1 MKNIL
6 KSLGKAALYFI
17 LFIAMNFLA
26 GMVFGTVITT
36 QLIMESGGRIDQEAM
51 TWQIADAI
59 QQNLILITM
68 ISGLLTLLTLFIFFK
83 VRKKK
88 VLHEVGISR
97 VKTKALVWPVLLG
110 VSFYLFISLIMGI
123 LPISKSVMDQY
134 SSASGLL
141 FDGNIVISCFA
152 ALIVAPVAEEVIFR
166 GVILSRLSRS
176 MPAAVAAGVSSVLFA
191 VVHGNIVWMSY
202 TFVLG
207 LVLCY
212 VCIKYRSVIAS
223 IVVHFIFNL
232 VGVISNYL
240 NIENIPDALA
250 VVLLSLGAAAS
261 VVLIVVIG
269 RRRPNIK
276 ETAELTLTPEQNR
289 EIGRVN
295 EGI

>member
-36 QLIMESGGRIDQEAM
+36 QLIMESGGRIDQDAM

-123 LPISKSVMDQY
+123 LPIPKSVMDQY

-240 NIENIPDALA
+240 NIEYIPDALA

-261 VVLIVVIG
+261 VGLIG
-269 RRRPNIK
+269 DRKAP
-276 ETAELTLTPEQNR
+276 AEY
-289 EIGRVN
+289 
-295 EGI
+295 

>member
-1 MKNIL
+1 
-6 KSLGKAALYFI
+6 
-17 LFIAMNFLA
+17 
-26 GMVFGTVITT
+26 
-36 QLIMESGGRIDQEAM
+36 
-51 TWQIADAI
+51 
-59 QQNLILITM
+59 
-68 ISGLLTLLTLFIFFK
+68 
-83 VRKKK
+83 
-88 VLHEVGISR
+88 
-97 VKTKALVWPVLLG
+97 
-110 VSFYLFISLIMGI
+110 
-123 LPISKSVMDQY
+123 
-134 SSASGLL
+134 
-141 FDGNIVISCFA
+141 
-152 ALIVAPVAEEVIFR
+152 
-166 GVILSRLSRS
+166 
-176 MPAAVAAGVSSVLFA
+176 
-191 VVHGNIVWMSY
+191 MSY

-269 RRRPNIK
+269 RRLPNIK

>member
-269 RRRPNIK
+269 RRLPNIK